1 MFPGFFSGRRGYGN
15 PGWEN
20 PSRLEAEEIDSYM
33 DKLRKAVNHKM
44 LDDPELKVI
53 LVKDKGQ
60 YHR

>member
-1 MFPGFFSGRRGYGN
+1 MRYAHPPFRTVGFYLLTWKHRTPQWQLLLTPKG
-15 PGWEN
+15 
-20 PSRLEAEEIDSYM
+20 
-33 DKLRKAVNHKM
+33 HKM